1 MTNRTELEDGAMEWI
16 QTMLNSDMEPEFKEI
31 IEDVETEDV
40 SDVEGVYALA
50 RHLAFYNE
58 ARPVPP
64 QAAGFVLWAFRLAI
78 QEENGEAML
87 NLGVLYYTGRLGEQD
102 FAKAVKY
109 YKMAYA
115 HGEWFACQNLGY
127 CYYYGRSVEVDYA
140 RAYHYFVKTAL
151 KGFTESLYKLGDM
164 YAKGLYVEQD
174 RQLAYTLYQR
184 AYDEMD
190 ETCDVFADVCLRLA
204 NAYYDGVGTKR
215 DWSLALRYYQMA
227 ESSFYDQIAAGDFF
241 KKKVLR
247 GVIEKIDLIRQ
258 YYNEELEL

>member
-1 MTNRTELEDGAMEWI
+1 MTNQTELEAQAMEWV
-16 QTMLNSDMEPEFKEI
+16 QTMLDSDMEPEFKEI
-31 IEDVETEDV
+31 IEDVEPEDM
-40 SDVEGVYALA
+40 SDVESVYELA
-50 RHLAFYNE
+50 MYFAFYDQ

-64 QAAGFVLWAFRLAI
+64 QAVDFVLWACRLAI
-78 QEENGEAML
+78 QEEISEAML

-102 FAKAVKY
+102 FAKAVEY

-115 HGEWFACQNLGY
+115 HGEWIACQNLGY

-164 YAKGLYVEQD
+164 YAKGLYVD
-174 RQLAYTLYQR
+174 MDPQLAFTLYQR

-190 ETCDVFADVCLRLA
+190 ETCEVVADVCLRLA
-204 NAYYDGVGTKR
+204 NAYYDGIGTER
-215 DWSLALRYYQMA
+215 NWSLALQYYQMA
-227 ESSFYDQIAAGDFF
+227 ESRFYAQIAAGDFF

-258 YYNEELEL
+258 HYNEELGL

>member
-1 MTNRTELEDGAMEWI
+1 MTNRTELEDRAMEWV

-31 IEDVETEDV
+31 IEDVEPEDV
-40 SDVEGVYALA
+40 YDVEGVYALA
-50 RHLAFYNE
+50 RYLASYNE
-58 ARPVPP
+58 ARPVPT
-64 QAAGFVLWAFRLAI
+64 QAVDFVLWAFRLAI
-78 QEENGEAML
+78 QEEISEAML
-87 NLGVLYYTGRLGEQD
+87 NLGALYYTGRLGEQN
-102 FAKAVKY
+102 FAKAVEY

-174 RQLAYTLYQR
+174 RQLAFTLYQR

-190 ETCDVFADVCLRLA
+190 ESCDVFADVCLRLA
-204 NAYYDGVGTKR
+204 NAYYDGIGTER
-215 DWSLALRYYQMA
+215 NRSLALQHYQMA
-227 ESSFYDQIAAGDFF
+227 ESRFYAQIAAGDFF

-258 YYNEELEL
+258 HYNEELGL

>member
-1 MTNRTELEDGAMEWI
+1 MTNRTELEDRAMEWI

-164 YAKGLYVEQD
+164 SPKACMWNRTGSWPIRCISGHMTRWTRPAMSLPMFACAWPMRIMTALEQNGIGAW
-174 RQLAYTLYQR
+174 RCGITRWQR
-184 AYDEMD
+184 AAFM
-190 ETCDVFADVCLRLA
+190 TRLPPGISLR
-204 NAYYDGVGTKR
+204 KK
-215 DWSLALRYYQMA
+215 
-227 ESSFYDQIAAGDFF
+227 SFVA
-241 KKKVLR
+241 
-247 GVIEKIDLIRQ
+247 
-258 YYNEELEL
+258 

>member
-1 MTNRTELEDGAMEWI
+1 MTNRTELEAQAVEWV
-16 QTMLNSDMEPEFKEI
+16 QTMLNSDMEPAFKEI
-31 IEDVETEDV
+31 IEDVEPEDV
-40 SDVEGVYALA
+40 SDVEQVYELA
-50 RHLAFYNE
+50 AELVFCDCS
-58 ARPVPP
+58 RPVPH
-64 QAAGFVLWAFRLAI
+64 QAADFVLWAFHLAI
-78 QEENGEAML
+78 QEEISAAMVD
-87 NLGVLYYTGRLGEQD
+87 LGSLYYTGRLGEQD
-102 FAKAVKY
+102 FAQAVKY

-115 HGEWFACQNLGY
+115 HGAWIACENLGY

-174 RQLAYTLYQR
+174 PQMAFTLYQR

-190 ETCDVFADVCLRLA
+190 ECCDVVADVCLRLA
-204 NAYYDGVGTKR
+204 DAYYDGIGTKR
-215 DWSLALRYYQMA
+215 DWNLALHYYQMA
-227 ESSFYDQIAAGDFF
+227 ESRFYAQIAAGDFF

-258 YYNEELEL
+258 HYNEELGL

>member
-1 MTNRTELEDGAMEWI
+1 MTNRTELEDRAMEWV

-140 RAYHYFVKTAL
+140 GV
-151 KGFTESLYKLGDM
+151 SLFCEDG
-164 YAKGLYVEQD
+164 AQGLYRVAIQAGRYV
-174 RQLAYTLYQR
+174 RQRPVCGTGPAVGLY
-184 AYDEMD
+184 A
-190 ETCDVFADVCLRLA
+190 V
-204 NAYYDGVGTKR
+204 
-215 DWSLALRYYQMA
+215 S
-227 ESSFYDQIAAGDFF
+227 AG
-241 KKKVLR
+241 
-247 GVIEKIDLIRQ
+247 I
-258 YYNEELEL
+258 